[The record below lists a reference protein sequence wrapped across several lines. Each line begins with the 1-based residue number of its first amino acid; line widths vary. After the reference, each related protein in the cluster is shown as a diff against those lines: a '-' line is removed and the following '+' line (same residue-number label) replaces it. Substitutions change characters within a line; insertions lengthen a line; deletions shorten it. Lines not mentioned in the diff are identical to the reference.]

1 MTTVY
6 LEDEA
11 ATVAWGE
18 ALAARLESQY
28 RGDACIYLQGDLGA
42 GKTTLVR
49 GVLRGFGYDGAVKS
63 PTYTLLEPYTLA
75 RGLVYHLDLYRIG
88 HGEELTFV
96 GLDELLQEAAVKLIE
111 WPDRGA
117 GYLPPADI
125 VLTLTVAGSG
135 RQLEERIL

>member
-1 MTTVY
+1 MY
-6 LEDEA
+6 LQDEA

-18 ALAARLESQY
+18 AFAARLQSRY
-28 RGDACIYLQGDLGA
+28 RGDACVYLQGDLGA

-75 RGLVYHLDLYRIG
+75 SGLVYHLDLYRIG

-111 WPDRGA
+111 WPDRGS
-117 GYLPPADI
+117 GYLPAPDI